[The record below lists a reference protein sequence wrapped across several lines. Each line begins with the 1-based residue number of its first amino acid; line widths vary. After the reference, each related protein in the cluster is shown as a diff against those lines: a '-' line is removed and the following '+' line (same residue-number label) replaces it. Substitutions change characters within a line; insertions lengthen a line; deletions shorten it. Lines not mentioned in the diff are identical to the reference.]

1 MMNLIEVRYISQR
14 KGKGVFATSDIEKGT
29 LVDIAH
35 VVPIP
40 NKEYKKIKRTVLYNY
55 IYIWEDPK
63 YIPEYKYAITLSIS
77 QFINHSYNPNIE
89 YNHDYDN
96 CVIKYHAW
104 KDIPKGEELT
114 VNYNAIV
121 DDKSSVWF
129 KVE

>member
-1 MMNLIEVRYISQR
+1 MDLIEVKYISHR
-14 KGKGVFATSDIEKGT
+14 KGKGVFATRDIEKGT

-63 YIPEYKYAITLSIS
+63 YLPEYKYAITLSIS
-77 QFINHSYNPNIE
+77 QFINHSYTPNIK
-89 YNHDYDN
+89 YNYDYE
-96 CVIKYHAW
+96 KKAMEFTALR
-104 KDIPKGEELT
+104 DIPKGEELT
-114 VNYNAIV
+114 VNYNGNV

-129 KVE
+129 EVQ

>member
-1 MMNLIEVRYISQR
+1 MMDLIEVKYISQK
-14 KGKGVFATSDIEKGT
+14 KGKGVFATRDIEKGA
-29 LVDIAH
+29 LIDIAH
-35 VVPIP
+35 VVPIL

-77 QFINHSYNPNIE
+77 QFINHSYDPNIE
-89 YNHDYDN
+89 YSHDYDN
-96 CVIKYHAW
+96 CAIKYHTLE
-104 KDIPKGEELT
+104 DISKGEELT

-121 DDKSSVWF
+121 DDRSSVWF